1 MGKKRSKIKSE
12 CCKAEVRYSN
22 FAPDFI
28 GDDPHTMKIGTVSVI
43 CSKCNQPCNIYIPI
57 RKVWTRN
64 PKTQIIGD
72 KREKQEKKLTKKEI
86 EEIRHNED
94 F

>member
-1 MGKKRSKIKSE
+1 MKKKNNLKSS
-12 CCKAEVRYSN
+12 CCRAKVRFSD

-28 GDDPHTMKIGTVSVI
+28 GDDPKTIKIGT
-43 CSKCNQPCNIYIPI
+43 CYATCTKCGEPCNTYIPI

-64 PKTQIIGD
+64 PKTQIVPN
-72 KREKQEKKLTKKEI
+72 KNKKSSTKLTDKEI
-86 EEIRHNED
+86 REFLKGED

>member
-12 CCKAEVRYSN
+12 CCKAEVHYSN

-57 RKVWTRN
+57 RRTWTRN
-64 PKTQIIGD
+64 PKTQIQGD
-72 KREKQEKKLTKKEI
+72 NRGKIREKEIKKEI
-86 EEIRHNED
+86 QEIGNA
-94 F
+94 